1 MGELVVADVMNRR
14 PVAVRREAVFK
25 DVVCALLAADAPAIA
40 VVDADNTPVGTVESR
55 ALLANLEF
63 HGGSDP
69 RPLLSGADAR
79 GRWRLS
85 RATTAAELMSDPPAV
100 AYADLSIGRAVR
112 QLCQSQQP
120 LLCVVDAGMRLIGV
134 LDSLNLLTVYQR
146 SDSSIEADIHHL
158 LVDDLARATLPPAT
172 IAVHVDHGVVALEGT
187 LLFRSRT
194 EHAGYTVA
202 HIPGVV
208 AVHNNLTYEH
218 DDLAITGF

>member
-14 PVAVRREAVFK
+14 PVTVRHEALFK
-25 DVVCALLAADAPAIA
+25 DVACALLAAEAPAIA
-40 VVDADNTPVGTVESR
+40 VVDADRPVGTVEGR

-69 RPLLSGADAR
+69 RPLVGGAEER

-85 RATTAAELMSDPPAV
+85 RAMTAAELMSGPPAI
-100 AYADLSIGRAVR
+100 AYADLSIDRAVS
-112 QLCQSQQP
+112 QLTRSQQP

-134 LDSLNLLTVYQR
+134 LDSLDLLTVYQR
-146 SDSSIEADIHHL
+146 SDSSIEADIHRL
-158 LVDDLARATLPPAT
+158 LAGDLERPTLLPAT
-172 IAVHVDHGVVALEGT
+172 ITVQVAQGVVALDGT

-194 EHAGYTVA
+194 EHAAYTVA

-208 AVHNNLTYEH
+208 AVRNNLTYER